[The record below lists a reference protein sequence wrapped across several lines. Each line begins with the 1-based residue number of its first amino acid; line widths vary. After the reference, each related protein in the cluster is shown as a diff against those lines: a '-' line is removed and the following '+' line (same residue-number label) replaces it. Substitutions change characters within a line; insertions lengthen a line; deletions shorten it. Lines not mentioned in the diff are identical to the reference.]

1 MWSDEDCAHW
11 RRHIADQYGL
21 QADITG
27 LDGEFDLNA
36 AVFVDGS
43 FHAVLKV
50 MRPDCMADFVEMQ
63 IAALDHLAAQ
73 KDHLPIPRCI
83 LRGDGA
89 AYGYLPDREGRDRLV
104 WLVTALPGHQL
115 GTVRPHTPS
124 LMHEIGRAL
133 GALTRSLTGF
143 SHAQLDRPFKWHPLT
158 PHWAFEALEDLSP
171 DHLATGDGQEQ
182 KLKSI
187 LNDYFQYFK
196 DKCESVLLSFE
207 SHPVHCDGNDYNLL
221 VTPAEDGP
229 SLCGIIDFGDM
240 TRAPVVCDVATA
252 AAYLVLDQKRPME
265 MLSAF
270 VAGYHASYPLS
281 ADEIG
286 LVWPL
291 MMTRLGVSLVNSALM
306 KQERPDDPYVTI
318 SEAPARAFMLAHGHT
333 SLAEADMRLRVATG
347 MDITPGASQ
356 LMEWI
361 GQNRQ
366 QFAPVMG
373 RSLEDAPL
381 CSCAVGD
388 SVYPADPTDIT
399 DDEAVALIPAAL
411 GSTDIHVGHYLEPR
425 LVYTEPAFLTAPT
438 AVEGRRTIHL
448 GIDLFAP
455 AGHAVFAPLDGHVVA
470 AVYRDGH
477 LDYGGVLVLAH
488 IDGHGTPFYTLY
500 GHLAKDSIGTLAP
513 GDLVRAGQQVATL
526 GAPSENGGWQPHLHF
541 QLAPCLPDVTG
552 ALPHDWPG
560 VADADDLD
568 FFSALYPNPADLLG
582 LLPEELVYPV
592 SATAALRDQ
601 RHQRFGANL
610 KLSYRQPIQLLRG
623 WKHYLYD
630 EMGRTYLDAYNNVP
644 HVGHAHPRINAVT
657 ARQSRLIN
665 TNTRYLHPA
674 QVKFADALRQRLPA
688 HLTHCYFVTS
698 GSEANELALR
708 LARAYTGHRGMI
720 VQDHAYHGHTT
731 GTIDISPYKFNG
743 PGGAGAPDWVEITE
757 IADPYRGAYG
767 YDDPDAGEKYAA
779 DIDRAIAALKARGQ
793 SLAGFIAESYPSVGG
808 QIEPP
813 AGYLAGVYER
823 IRAAG
828 GLCIAD
834 EVQTGLGRLG
844 DAFWGFETQDAL
856 PDMVVLGKPVG
867 SGHPVGVVITTEDI
881 AASFANG
888 MEFFSTFGGTTM
900 ACEIGAEVLC
910 IVDDEGLQQNAQLQG
925 QRLRDGLRQL
935 QQRHMLIGDVRGRG
949 LFLGVE
955 LVTDRTTKDPATA
968 LAGYVSNRLRDHR
981 ILIGTDGPHD
991 NVLKIRPPLTIGA
1004 ADCELL
1010 LARLDDILL
1019 EADLLN

>member
-1 MWSDEDCAHW
+1 M
-11 RRHIADQYGL
+11 
-21 QADITG
+21 
-27 LDGEFDLNA
+27 
-36 AVFVDGS
+36 
-43 FHAVLKV
+43 
-50 MRPDCMADFVEMQ
+50 
-63 IAALDHLAAQ
+63 
-73 KDHLPIPRCI
+73 
-83 LRGDGA
+83 
-89 AYGYLPDREGRDRLV
+89 
-104 WLVTALPGHQL
+104 
-115 GTVRPHTPS
+115 
-124 LMHEIGRAL
+124 
-133 GALTRSLTGF
+133 
-143 SHAQLDRPFKWHPLT
+143 
-158 PHWAFEALEDLSP
+158 
-171 DHLATGDGQEQ
+171 
-182 KLKSI
+182 
-187 LNDYFQYFK
+187 
-196 DKCESVLLSFE
+196 
-207 SHPVHCDGNDYNLL
+207 
-221 VTPAEDGP
+221 
-229 SLCGIIDFGDM
+229 
-240 TRAPVVCDVATA
+240 
-252 AAYLVLDQKRPME
+252 
-265 MLSAF
+265 
-270 VAGYHASYPLS
+270 
-281 ADEIG
+281 
-286 LVWPL
+286 
-291 MMTRLGVSLVNSALM
+291 
-306 KQERPDDPYVTI
+306 
-318 SEAPARAFMLAHGHT
+318 
-333 SLAEADMRLRVATG
+333 
-347 MDITPGASQ
+347 
-356 LMEWI
+356 
-361 GQNRQ
+361 
-366 QFAPVMG
+366 
-373 RSLEDAPL
+373 
-381 CSCAVGD
+381 
-388 SVYPADPTDIT
+388 
-399 DDEAVALIPAAL
+399 
-411 GSTDIHVGHYLEPR
+411 
-425 LVYTEPAFLTAPT
+425 
-438 AVEGRRTIHL
+438 
-448 GIDLFAP
+448 
-455 AGHAVFAPLDGHVVA
+455 
-470 AVYRDGH
+470 
-477 LDYGGVLVLAH
+477 
-488 IDGHGTPFYTLY
+488 
-500 GHLAKDSIGTLAP
+500 
-513 GDLVRAGQQVATL
+513 
-526 GAPSENGGWQPHLHF
+526 
-541 QLAPCLPDVTG
+541 
-552 ALPHDWPG
+552 
-560 VADADDLD
+560 
-568 FFSALYPNPADLLG
+568 
-582 LLPEELVYPV
+582 
-592 SATAALRDQ
+592 
-601 RHQRFGANL
+601 
-610 KLSYRQPIQLLRG
+610 
-623 WKHYLYD
+623 
-630 EMGRTYLDAYNNVP
+630 
-644 HVGHAHPRINAVT
+644 
-657 ARQSRLIN
+657 
-665 TNTRYLHPA
+665 
-674 QVKFADALRQRLPA
+674 
-688 HLTHCYFVTS
+688 TS

-910 IVDDEGLQQNAQLQG
+910 IVDDEGLQQNAKLQG